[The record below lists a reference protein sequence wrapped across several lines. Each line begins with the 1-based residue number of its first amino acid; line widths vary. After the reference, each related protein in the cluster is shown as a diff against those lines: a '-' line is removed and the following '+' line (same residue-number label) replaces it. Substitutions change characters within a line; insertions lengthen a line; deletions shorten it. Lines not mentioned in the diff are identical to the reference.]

1 VLGSAVVQAVL
12 DDWRTA
18 PVDAPLRATLG
29 FLARLNATPEAVGPA
44 DVAALRAA
52 GVACDAIRDAVYV
65 CACFNVIDRVADA
78 LAFDVPT
85 PAEFAKGARVLLR
98 LGYRML

>member
-18 PVDAPLRATLG
+18 PVDARLRATLG
-29 FLARLNATPEAVGPA
+29 FLARLNAEPEAIGPA

-52 GVACDAIRDAVYV
+52 GVERAAIRDAIYV

-78 LAFDVPT
+78 LAFAVAT
-85 PAEFAKGARVLLR
+85 PAEFARGARVLLR
-98 LGYRML
+98 FGYRVL